1 MTGTNGKAPRGQLT
15 LIDATMLVVGSM
27 IGSGIFIVSADI
39 ARNVGSSGWLMVVW
53 ALSGIMT
60 LIPAVSYGELSGMYP
75 QAGGQYVYLRNAY
88 NPLIGF
94 LYGWTFFMVIQC
106 GTIAAIAVAFAK
118 FTAVLF
124 PWFSEQH
131 VLFESHG
138 LTFSAAQLLALV
150 NISVLTYLN
159 MQGLRE
165 GKFVQ
170 NLFTF
175 SKIAVLILLI
185 ALGFSIGA
193 NPEIIKLNL
202 ANSWDAM
209 RVTVGDDGKLLRETL
224 NGADLLSACGL
235 GCVGAIFALDAW
247 NSSTFT
253 AAETHNPRKTIAQ
266 SLALGTALVTGL
278 YLLTNVAYMFMLPLG
293 GDPNGGD
300 VISRGFQFAASD
312 RIATASV
319 ETLLGGTAALIV
331 AACVMIST
339 FGCNNGIVL
348 TGARVY
354 YAMSQHG
361 LFFKDAQKI
370 NKHGV
375 PGVALVMQGLWSGVL
390 CLSGKYG
397 DLLDYVVFATVLF
410 YVLTVW
416 GIIRLRAT
424 RPDEERP
431 FRAPGYPYLQL
442 LYIAF
447 AVFFSINLL
456 IYKPQF
462 TWPGLFIVLLGIPVF
477 FMWKKLNTYKMLT
490 PPNSLPPL
498 SPGGPG
504 GN

>member
-1 MTGTNGKAPRGQLT
+1 MSEAKVSVRGQLR
-15 LIDATMLVVGSM
+15 LLDATMLVVGSM

-39 ARNVGSSGWLMVVW
+39 ARNVGSSGWLLLVW
-53 ALSGIMT
+53 LVSGVMT

-106 GTIAAIAVAFAK
+106 GTIAAVAVAFAK
-118 FTAVLF
+118 FTAVLI

-131 VLFESHG
+131 VLFEVSG
-138 LTFSAAQLLALV
+138 LTFSAAQLLALF
-150 NISVLTYLN
+150 NITVLTYLN

-175 SKIAVLILLI
+175 SKIAVLVLLI
-185 ALGFSIGA
+185 VLGFSLGL
-193 NPEIIKLNL
+193 NPDVVKLNF
-202 ANSWDAM
+202 ANAWEAM
-209 RVTVGDDGKLLRETL
+209 RATVGENGQVIRESL
-224 NGADLLSACGL
+224 SGADLLSACGL

-278 YLLTNVAYMFMLPLG
+278 YVLTNVAYLFMLPVI
-293 GDPNGGD
+293 GDPNGAD
-300 VISRGFQFAASD
+300 VIARGFQFAASD

-319 ETLLGGTAALIV
+319 ETLLGGAAAIV
-331 AACVMIST
+331 VAICVMIST

-416 GIIRLRAT
+416 GIIRLRT
-424 RPDEERP
+424 LRPDEERP
-431 FRAPGYPYLQL
+431 FRAPGYPYLQ
-442 LYIAF
+442 IAYLIF
-447 AVFFSINLL
+447 AVLFSVNLL
-456 IYKPQF
+456 IYKPQY
-462 TWPGLFIVLLGIPVF
+462 TWPGLFIVLLGIPVYYL
-477 FMWKKLNTYKMLT
+477 WRKNPERHSPT
-490 PPNSLPPL
+490 L
-498 SPGGPG
+498 SS
-504 GN
+504 

>member
-1 MTGTNGKAPRGQLT
+1 MSLPARSQLK
-15 LIDATMLVVGSM
+15 LVDATMLVVGSM

-39 ARNVGSSGWLMVVW
+39 ARNVGSAGWLLFVW
-53 ALSGIMT
+53 VLSGVMT

-75 QAGGQYVYLRNAY
+75 QAGGQYIYLRNAY

-118 FTAVLF
+118 FTAVLV

-131 VLFESHG
+131 VLFEAGSFA
-138 LTFSAAQLLALV
+138 FSAAQLLALG
-150 NISVLTYLN
+150 NIAILTYLN

-175 SKIAVLILLI
+175 SKIAVLVMLI
-185 ALGFSIGA
+185 GLGFTIGA
-193 NPEIIKLNL
+193 NPEIIAQNFDRM
-202 ANSWDAM
+202 WDAV
-209 RVTVGDDGKLLRETL
+209 RVTVGGDGKVLHESLAGGE
-224 NGADLLSACGL
+224 LLSAIGL

-253 AAETHNPRKTIAQ
+253 AAETHNPRRTIAQ

-278 YLLTNVAYMFMLPLG
+278 YVLTNVAYLFMLPVTGEADGANVLA
-293 GDPNGGD
+293 
-300 VISRGFQFAASD
+300 RGMQFAASD
-312 RIATASV
+312 RVATASV
-319 ETLLGGTAALIV
+319 ETLFGGTATVLV
-331 AACVMIST
+331 AVCVMIST

-354 YAMSQHG
+354 FAMSQHG
-361 LFFKDAQKI
+361 LFFKDAGKL
-370 NKHGV
+370 NRHGV
-375 PGVALVMQGLWSGVL
+375 PGVALVMQGLWSAVL

-416 GIIRLRAT
+416 GIIRLRAL

-431 FRAPGYPYLQL
+431 FHAPGYPYLQ
-442 LYIAF
+442 IAYLVF
-447 AVFFSINLL
+447 AILFSVNLL
-456 IYKPQF
+456 IYKPNY
-462 TWPGLFIVLLGIPVF
+462 TWPGLVIVLVGIPVYYL
-477 FMWKKLNTYKMLT
+477 WHKRA
-490 PPNSLPPL
+490 PSVPL
-498 SPGGPG
+498 DR
-504 GN
+504 